1 MSNGFESAERWVKEI
16 ERHHETLATYQ
27 GEYMAR
33 CRTVRESI
41 SGCFDAA
48 KEAGI
53 PVKELRAVIKERS
66 LLRKIEG
73 LREKLDEDQAETFDQ
88 IKHALGMLSDLPL
101 GDAAMKRSAA
111 VDSLTDEDDEEDA
124 DEVAGRTNAEA
135 LSAGIQQKH

>member
-1 MSNGFESAERWVKEI
+1 MSNGFEGAERWVKEI

-48 KEAGI
+48 KDAGI
-53 PVKELRAVIKERS
+53 PVKELRAVITERK

-73 LREKLDEDQAETFDQ
+73 IREKLDEEQVETFDQ
-88 IKHALGMLSDLPL
+88 IKHALGMLDGLPL
-101 GDAAMKRSAA
+101 GDAALKRSNAI
-111 VDSLTDEDDEEDA
+111 DSLTDDDGEDA
-124 DEVAGRTNAEA
+124 DAVAGRKNAEA
-135 LSAGIQQKH
+135 LGAGIQQKH